1 MLKVGL
7 SKLSDS
13 PGTSAVSSVDKLGVA
28 AATPAPASDQDLLHK
43 QQVGEISAMSL
54 ANHGVSLSGRGLRV
68 EVDPGADKAEAAAG
82 DRPREAG
89 GGEAGP
95 EPR

>member
-28 AATPAPASDQDLLHK
+28 ASTSAAVPDQDILHK
-43 QQVGEISAMSL
+43 QQVMVERRSQPTNLTSHGSL
-54 ANHGVSLSGRGLRV
+54 TFRWRLSC
-68 EVDPGADKAEAAAG
+68 PS
-82 DRPREAG
+82 
-89 GGEAGP
+89 
-95 EPR
+95 

>member
-28 AATPAPASDQDLLHK
+28 APTSPKPSDQDLLHK
-43 QQVGEISAMSL
+43 QQVGGE
-54 ANHGVSLSGRGLRV
+54 LSGQNSQLSRSLTFRS
-68 EVDPGADKAEAAAG
+68 
-82 DRPREAG
+82 RLSCLS
-89 GGEAGP
+89 
-95 EPR
+95 

>member
-28 AATPAPASDQDLLHK
+28 ASTSPAVPDQDILHK
-43 QQVGEISAMSL
+43 QQVVERGDLSPAISAL
-54 ANHGVSLSGRGLRV
+54 TVLSLSGGGFRV
-68 EVDPGADKAEAAAG
+68 QADP
-82 DRPREAG
+82 
-89 GGEAGP
+89 
-95 EPR
+95 

>member
-28 AATPAPASDQDLLHK
+28 ASTSAAVPDQDILHK
-43 QQVGEISAMSL
+43 QQVVERDLSPPISPL
-54 ANHGVSLSGRGLRV
+54 TVLSLSGGGFRV
-68 EVDPGADKAEAAAG
+68 QADP
-82 DRPREAG
+82 
-89 GGEAGP
+89 
-95 EPR
+95 

>member
-28 AATPAPASDQDLLHK
+28 ASSSPAVTDQDLLHK
-43 QQVGEISAMSL
+43 QQVEERGDLSPAISPL
-54 ANHGVSLSGRGLRV
+54 TLLSLSGGGLRV
-68 EVDPGADKAEAAAG
+68 QTNS
-82 DRPREAG
+82 
-89 GGEAGP
+89 
-95 EPR
+95 

>member
-28 AATPAPASDQDLLHK
+28 ASTSQAVPDQDLLHK
-43 QQVGEISAMSL
+43 QQVEERGD
-54 ANHGVSLSGRGLRV
+54 LS
-68 EVDPGADKAEAAAG
+68 P
-82 DRPREAG
+82 PI
-89 GGEAGP
+89 
-95 EPR
+95 

>member
-28 AATPAPASDQDLLHK
+28 ASTSAAVPDQDILHK
-43 QQVGEISAMSL
+43 QQVMVERDLSPPISPL
-54 ANHGVSLSGRGLRV
+54 TVLSLSGGGFRV
-68 EVDPGADKAEAAAG
+68 QADP
-82 DRPREAG
+82 
-89 GGEAGP
+89 
-95 EPR
+95 